1 MRRFWPAL
9 LALFGFAFV
18 TAAILIPTVLVSQ
31 LRVVPLD
38 LDITS
43 DATTVS
49 ADGNADDRFPAVVL
63 DRCSLT
69 APKVRQ
75 LDAHLTQQRRSVIID
90 PSSKTRA
97 TVQSAQTVRIDRVR
111 DADGK
116 ETDLSFAAAGE
127 PRTCK
132 DGLLSATIDRVSVNR
147 KTSVPDGK
155 VHSIQFEALPEG
167 GNLDDVSVDVPRQGF
182 QYKFGF
188 NVKKRPYLY
197 FDTNTRTDNPANFV
211 GETTLKGV
219 KVYEFVSEVPET
231 DLSELPNPQGEA
243 SLGTLLTQPASWWG
257 ITGQGIKPTDPVT
270 MHRYGKATRHVFVEP
285 VTGTILDGKEDQE
298 QYYRSPD
305 QSQSLPTAIREF
317 KLHALKGT
325 FKWADS
331 TVARQADK
339 ADHYKGL
346 LKMAKF
352 WLPLILGIIGA
363 LLILAWLWLFLRD
376 RRRTAADGP
385 SGDSAFDY
393 EGPGTAAGAWSE
405 PEPSTEATTVIP
417 TDDATT
423 VIPTDDDATTVIPTT
438 EDTSSIAGV
447 GPWDRPTEQIRPIDS
462 GDEPDDPLRKR

>member
-1 MRRFWPAL
+1 MRRIWPAL
-9 LALFGFAFV
+9 LALFGFAFI

-49 ADGNADDRFPAVVL
+49 ADGGTGDRFPAVVL
-63 DRCSLT
+63 DRCSLSEQR
-69 APKVRQ
+69 ARQ

-111 DADGK
+111 DADGN
-116 ETDLSFAAAGE
+116 ETDLSFAAIGE
-127 PRTCK
+127 QRTCN

-155 VHSIQFEALPEG
+155 VHSIQFDALPEG
-167 GNLDDVSVDVPRQGF
+167 GNLEDVSVDVPRQGF

-188 NVKKRPYLY
+188 NVQKRPYLY
-197 FDTNTRTDNPANFV
+197 FDSNTRTDNPAEFV
-211 GETTLKGV
+211 GETTIKGL

-243 SLGTLLTQPASWWG
+243 ALGTMLSQPASWWG
-257 ITGQGIKPTDPVT
+257 ITGTGIRPTDSVT
-270 MHRYGKATRHVFVEP
+270 MHRYAKATRHVFVEP
-285 VTGTILDGKEDQE
+285 TTGTIVDGKEDQE

-305 QSQSLPTAIREF
+305 QSESMPAAIRDY

-331 TVARQADK
+331 TVARQVDK

-346 LKMAKF
+346 LTLAKV

-363 LLILAWLWLFLRD
+363 LLILAWLWLFLRS
-376 RRRTAADGP
+376 RRAEADGP
-385 SGDSAFDY
+385 SDDGSAYDY
-393 EGPGTAAGAWSE
+393 EAPAAAGSWSA
-405 PEPSTEATTVIP
+405 PAQSSPDSSTTVLP
-417 TDDATT
+417 RDDA
-423 VIPTDDDATTVIPTT
+423 PT
-438 EDTSSIAGV
+438 AGV
-447 GPWDRPTEQIRPIDS
+447 GPWDRPTEQIPHLDE
-462 GDEPDDPLRKR
+462 GDGPDDPLRKR

>member
-1 MRRFWPAL
+1 MRRIWPAL
-9 LALFGFAFV
+9 LALFGFAFI

-49 ADGNADDRFPAVVL
+49 ADGDAGDRFPAVVL

-69 APKVRQ
+69 EKKVRQ

-127 PRTCK
+127 QRTCK
-132 DGLLSATIDRVSVNR
+132 DGLLSATIDRISVNR

-167 GNLDDVSVDVPRQGF
+167 GNLEDVSVDVPRQGF

-188 NVKKRPYLY
+188 DVKKRPYLY

-257 ITGQGIKPTDPVT
+257 ITGKGIKPGDPVT
-270 MHRYGKATRHVFVEP
+270 MHRYAKATRHVFVEP

-305 QSQSLPTAIREF
+305 QSEAMPTAIREY

-346 LKMAKF
+346 LNMAKF
-352 WLPLILGIIGA
+352 WLPLILGILGA
-363 LLILAWLWLFLRD
+363 LLILAWLLLFLRD
-376 RRRTAADGP
+376 RRKPAGDGP
-385 SGDSAFDY
+385 SDSAFDY
-393 EGPGTAAGAWSE
+393 EAPSATAAGTTTAWSA
-405 PEPSTEATTVIP
+405 PQATEAEYPADEGATAILP
-417 TDDATT
+417 RDDE
-423 VIPTDDDATTVIPTT
+423 PTT
-438 EDTSSIAGV
+438 PGI
-447 GPWDRPTEQIRPIDS
+447 GPWDRPTEQIPNLNQ

>member
-1 MRRFWPAL
+1 MRRIWPAL
-9 LALFGFAFV
+9 LALFGFAFI

-49 ADGNADDRFPAVVL
+49 ADGDAGDRFPAVVL

-69 APKVRQ
+69 EKKVRQ

-127 PRTCK
+127 QRSCK

-155 VHSIQFEALPEG
+155 VHSIQFDALPEG
-167 GNLDDVSVDVPRQGF
+167 GNVEDVSVDVPRQGF

-211 GETTLKGV
+211 GETTLKGI

-243 SLGTLLTQPASWWG
+243 ALGTLLTQPASWWG
-257 ITGQGIKPTDPVT
+257 ITGRGIKPNDPVT
-270 MHRYGKATRHVFVEP
+270 MHRYAKATRHVFVEP

-305 QSQSLPTAIREF
+305 QSEAMPAAIREY

-346 LKMAKF
+346 LNLAKF
-352 WLPLILGIIGA
+352 WLPLILGILGV
-363 LLILAWLWLFLRD
+363 LLILAWLFLFLRD
-376 RRRTAADGP
+376 RRKPAGDGP
-385 SGDSAFDY
+385 SDSAYDY
-393 EGPGTAAGAWSE
+393 EAPAAGAAGATTAWSAPQAAEVPE
-405 PEPSTEATTVIP
+405 PEYPADEGATAILP
-417 TDDATT
+417 RDDE
-423 VIPTDDDATTVIPTT
+423 PTT
-438 EDTSSIAGV
+438 PGI
-447 GPWDRPTEQIRPIDS
+447 GPWDRPTEQIPNLNQ

>member
-1 MRRFWPAL
+1 MRRIWPAL
-9 LALFGFAFV
+9 LALFGFAFI

-49 ADGNADDRFPAVVL
+49 ADGDAGDRFPAVVL

-69 APKVRQ
+69 EKKVRQ

-90 PSSKTRA
+90 PSSKSRA

-127 PRTCK
+127 SRTCN
-132 DGLLSATIDRVSVNR
+132 DGLLSATIDRISVNR

-167 GNLDDVSVDVPRQGF
+167 GNLEDVSVDVPRQGF

-188 NVKKRPYLY
+188 DVKKRPYMY

-257 ITGQGIKPTDPVT
+257 ITGKGIKPNDAVT
-270 MHRYGKATRHVFVEP
+270 MHRYAKATRHVFVEP

-305 QSQSLPTAIREF
+305 QSESMPAAIREY

-346 LKMAKF
+346 LNMAKF
-352 WLPLILGIIGA
+352 WLPLILGVLGA
-363 LLILAWLWLFLRD
+363 LLILAWLLLFLRD
-376 RRRTAADGP
+376 RRKPAGDGP
-385 SGDSAFDY
+385 SDSAFDY
-393 EGPGTAAGAWSE
+393 EAPSATATGAASSWSAPAASE
-405 PEPSTEATTVIP
+405 PDYPANEDTTAFLP
-417 TDDATT
+417 RDDE
-423 VIPTDDDATTVIPTT
+423 PTT
-438 EDTSSIAGV
+438 PGI
-447 GPWDRPTEQIRPIDS
+447 GPWDRPTEQIPNLNQ
-462 GDEPDDPLRKR
+462 GDDPDDPLRKR